1 MIFLNFCQILKFSGR
16 EGEMYKKLGNTVL
29 KTGESMEVGV
39 ITAPD
44 ERHAEEVKQFLGHKG
59 GNWEWH
65 IERCVTEVL
74 DALETRFYVGKIKE
88 SIITNIM
95 TVEHEGIGILGHVFT
110 LPEQRRKGA
119 CKGVMTYQMEDF
131 RQRDGHALY
140 LGTGYNGHPY
150 HIYHGFGFESV
161 FTESGFMKYHVKAGF
176 EERYFSPAPAHPKPV
191 EWHDWS
197 KLTAL
202 SAIVGW
208 DTLRSL
214 TWNVYGPT
222 NLEGG
227 FLSFKH
233 ALETEDAY
241 DDAKLL
247 ISSDGAIVGWAT
259 VSRDERWR
267 PATAVLDLFFHPNF
281 TESVPTLLSAVRFPE
296 LKVQCYVDNTA
307 KKKAAVLEAA
317 GFTCEGQFKN
327 QFTYNGQHYD
337 VLVFG
342 RDS

>member
-1 MIFLNFCQILKFSGR
+1 
-16 EGEMYKKLGNTVL
+16 MYKKLGNTVL

-65 IERCVTEVL
+65 IERCVTESL
-74 DALETRFYVGKIKE
+74 DELETRFYVGKIKE

-119 CKGVMTYQMEDF
+119 CKGVMAYQMEHF

-150 HIYHGFGFESV
+150 RIYHSFGFESV
-161 FTESGFMKYHVKAGF
+161 YPESGFMKYHVNEDF
-176 EERYFSPAPAHPKPV
+176 EERYFAHVPVQPKPV

-197 KLTAL
+197 KITAL
-202 SAIVGW
+202 SGIVGW
-208 DTLRSL
+208 DILRSL
-214 TWNVYGPT
+214 KWGVYGPT
-222 NLEGG
+222 NFEGG

-233 ALETEDAY
+233 ALETEDVY
-241 DDAKLL
+241 DDTKLL
-247 ISSDGAIVGWAT
+247 ISSDGAIVSWAT
-259 VSRDERWR
+259 VSRDARWQ
-267 PATAVLDLFFHPNF
+267 PPTAVLDFFFHPNF
-281 TESVPTLLSAVRFPE
+281 AESVPALLSALQFPE
-296 LKVQCYVDNTA
+296 LKVQCYVDSTA
-307 KKKAAVLEAA
+307 KKKAEVLEAT
-317 GFTCEGQFKN
+317 GFACEGRFKN
-327 QFTYNGQHYD
+327 QFTYSGQHYD

-342 RDS
+342 REVK